1 MFRKASIAAAVVLAA
16 LALVASPSTA
26 GIAKQGGTLRV
37 DTPAEIHSTD
47 PALAYGGRSWEME
60 FATCLKLLN
69 YPDVNGPK
77 GSMLTPEAAKGFP
90 KVSNGGKR
98 YDCTVDAPKT
108 RFAPSGAPVTAAN
121 FKAAFDRDADPAM
134 HSPAIQFMDDVVGAD
149 ESPVSGVTVRGTHLI
164 VDLERPSPDFL
175 ARIAMPFFCAIP
187 TNLSHD
193 PNGVLAPPSAC
204 PYYVADRTPNRTI
217 TIKKNPYYKGKR
229 PHNVAEIVYTVGNSQ
244 EAIRLRVERGD
255 SDYAAGAFRRRRT
268 ASSRR
273 STVSTRASSTYGRAS
288 TSPTS
293 PST

>member
-37 DTPAEIHSTD
+37 DTPIEIDSTD
-47 PALAYGGRSWEME
+47 PALAYGGRSWEIE

-98 YDCTVDAPKT
+98 YDFTVDAPNT

-134 HSPAIQFMDDVVGAD
+134 HSPALQFMDDVVGAD
-149 ESPVSGVTVRGTHLI
+149 ESPVSCVTVRGKHLI

-193 PNGVLAPPSAC
+193 PNGVLAPPSAG
-204 PYYVADRTPNRTI
+204 PYYIASHTPNKEI
-217 TIKKNPYYKGKR
+217 VVNKNPYYKGKR
-229 PHNVAEIVYTVGNSQ
+229 PHNVSQ
-244 EAIRLRVERGD
+244 IHVNIGETLDASYLRIQQG
-255 SDYAAGAFRRRRT
+255 STDYAE
-268 ASSRR
+268 S
-273 STVSTRASSTYGRAS
+273 
-288 TSPTS
+288 
-293 PST
+293 